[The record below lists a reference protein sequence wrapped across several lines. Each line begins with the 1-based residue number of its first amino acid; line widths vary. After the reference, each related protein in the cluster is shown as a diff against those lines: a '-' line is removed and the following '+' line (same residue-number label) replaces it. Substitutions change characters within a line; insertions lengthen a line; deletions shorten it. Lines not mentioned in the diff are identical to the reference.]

1 MTTHE
6 FNNHTDQQTRR
17 RVERD
22 TYLSRAKA
30 TLDDEAGGR
39 FTKQMP
45 STIIHKN
52 PAAQYPRLPSSSPWS
67 APCPSGGEPPLNV
80 DVNAVP
86 DLGFSA
92 APPTTN
98 SGEANEASAS
108 PPLAIEAS
116 PSFLKRRI

>member
-22 TYLSRAKA
+22 TYLSRAQ
-30 TLDDEAGGR
+30 TELEEAGGR
-39 FTKQMP
+39 FTRQTP
-45 STIIHKN
+45 STIIAKN
-52 PAAQYPRLPSSSPWS
+52 PASAYPRLPPSSPWT
-67 APCPSGGEPPLNV
+67 APCPSGDEPPLNV

-98 SGEANEASAS
+98 SGEANEAS
-108 PPLAIEAS
+108 PPLAIETS
-116 PSFLKRRI
+116 PNFLKRRI